1 MGDSGGSGKKGD
13 MLLSFTYI
21 ILAGAVFYGLAVIG
35 VAGYVLHSLD
45 FFFSWNFYSRDIAV
59 LALLIVLGL
68 WYVSYRGKKK

>member
-1 MGDSGGSGKKGD
+1 MGDEGKGRKGD

-35 VAGYVLHSLD
+35 VADYVLYSLD
-45 FFFSWNFYSRDIAV
+45 FFFSWNFYSRDIAM
-59 LALLIVLGL
+59 LILLIVLGL